1 MSKALIVYTTRF
13 GATKS
18 TSDEIARVLREEKFD
33 AKTVNIKEEK
43 IQSIDEYDLIVVGSG
58 MSMGNWGSEAED
70 FLKRFQH
77 ELGGKKLA
85 LFISSLKPVEEKEGK
100 ADIVNRIQKI
110 GIDDKIQKY
119 HLNTLSTG
127 VFGGVVDYT
136 KMNFIIKK
144 SMEIGYKS
152 ALQRHGF
159 KEVQPGVYDLRDWA
173 QIDGWIR
180 EVVKKAKTGGIES

>member
-119 HLNTLSTG
+119 HLNPLSTG

-136 KMNFIIKK
+136 KMNFVIKK